1 MKLRVGLLLITMLFS
16 LAAKCERQYTADPKD
31 VDNYVHS
38 FSQEDVE
45 LFKDLFKKGMN
56 PNSIG
61 SWGGTILHSATFAL
75 QDKDWTEKHDQILEM
90 FIKAGFE
97 LNSLKDGN
105 MSLSKTVLMRAV
117 DGGNYKMA
125 KKLLELGADVNFVVT
140 YPGIAGSVSA
150 LSVAINDP
158 DKYKFIMPYNPDPMD
173 KGTCATY
180 IESHRSFRGQR
191 YMRQFISQGKVDEKY
206 CQQVERCRWGTCQ

>member
-31 VDNYVHS
+31 VDNYENS
-38 FSQEDVE
+38 FIDGDVD
-45 LFKDLFKKGMN
+45 LFKELFKKGMN
-56 PNSIG
+56 PHSVDSVG
-61 SWGGTILHSATFAL
+61 STILHDISIMDD
-75 QDKDWTEKHDQILEM
+75 QWNEKHDQILEM